1 MAAMPLSAPPRCAGR
16 PPEPIRPGRL
26 RHLSRL
32 SRGSDACA
40 MAALP
45 LAVPA
50 APHHPAARTAAGA
63 SVLSHA
69 TTTVLYG
76 PGAGASVTL
85 VAVGGVLVACGVYL
99 LLGQRLTRLVLG
111 MILAGNG
118 VNLLLLADAG
128 PAGAPALLGPGVRAA
143 DGRDAPVLDPLPQAM
158 ILTAIVITLSMTAF
172 LLALAYR
179 TWQVTG
185 DDQVQD
191 DVEDRRIALKA
202 RRADLRGDL
211 RVRKAQYR
219 RGRREAREQ
228 SRDRRRELRE
238 AVGQARAELR
248 ARARI
253 ARMVAARAEDFE
265 FVEDVDQSDTDFRPA
280 PRPGDE

>member
-1 MAAMPLSAPPRCAGR
+1 MEVNA
-16 PPEPIRPGRL
+16 
-26 RHLSRL
+26 
-32 SRGSDACA
+32 
-40 MAALP
+40 
-45 LAVPA
+45 
-50 APHHPAARTAAGA
+50 AAG
-63 SVLSHA
+63 
-69 TTTVLYG
+69 VLYG
-76 PGAGASVTL
+76 PGTGASVTL
-85 VAVGGVLVACGVYL
+85 VGIGGFLVACGVYL

-118 VNLLLLADAG
+118 VNLLLLADGG
-128 PAGAPALLGPGVRAA
+128 PAGAPALLDPAVRSA
-143 DGRDAPVLDPLPQAM
+143 DGKVTHITDPLPQAM

-211 RVRKAQYR
+211 RVQKAQYR
-219 RGRREAREQ
+219 EGRREALAQ
-228 SRDRRRELRE
+228 SRARRRELRE

-265 FVEDVDQSDTDFRPA
+265 FIEDVDQSDTDFRPA
-280 PRPGDE
+280 PRSGDE

>member
-1 MAAMPLSAPPRCAGR
+1 MP
-16 PPEPIRPGRL
+16 
-26 RHLSRL
+26 
-32 SRGSDACA
+32 GSPNV
-40 MAALP
+40 MEKM
-45 LAVPA
+45 
-50 APHHPAARTAAGA
+50 AGA
-63 SVLSHA
+63 VHA
-69 TTTVLYG
+69 ASGPTTPGTLYG
-76 PGAGASVTL
+76 PGVGASVTL
-85 VAVGGVLVACGVYL
+85 VAIGGILVACGVYL

-118 VNLLLLADAG
+118 VNLLLLSDAG
-128 PAGAPALLGPGVRAA
+128 AAGAPALLDPTVRSAA
-143 DGRDAPVLDPLPQAM
+143 GKVTHVTDPLPQAM

-191 DVEDRRIALKA
+191 DVEDRRIALSA

-211 RVRKAQYR
+211 RVQKAQYR
-219 RGRREAREQ
+219 QGRRRALAQ
-228 SRDRRRELRE
+228 SRAKRRELRE
-238 AVGQARAELR
+238 AVRRARAELR

-265 FVEDVDQSDTDFRPA
+265 FIEDVGQSDTDFRPG
-280 PRPGDE
+280 PRSGDE

>member
-1 MAAMPLSAPPRCAGR
+1 MAAN
-16 PPEPIRPGRL
+16 
-26 RHLSRL
+26 
-32 SRGSDACA
+32 
-40 MAALP
+40 
-45 LAVPA
+45 PA
-50 APHHPAARTAAGA
+50 APA
-63 SVLSHA
+63 
-69 TTTVLYG
+69 LYG
-76 PGAGASVTL
+76 PGVGASVTL
-85 VAVGGVLVACGVYL
+85 VAIGGFLVACGVYL

-118 VNLLLLADAG
+118 VNLLLLADGG
-128 PAGAPALLGPGVRAA
+128 PAGAALLEPGVRSA
-143 DGRDAPVLDPLPQAM
+143 DGRVVAVADPLPQAM

-191 DVEDRRIALKA
+191 DVEDRRIVLKA

-211 RVRKAQYR
+211 RVQKAQYR
-219 RGRREAREQ
+219 QGRREALAR
-228 SRDRRRELRE
+228 SRARRRELRE
-238 AVGQARAELR
+238 AVAQARAELR

-265 FVEDVDQSDTDFRPA
+265 FVQDVDQSDSDFRPA
-280 PRPGDE
+280 PRSGDE

>member
-1 MAAMPLSAPPRCAGR
+1 MTGAAAVLGV
-16 PPEPIRPGRL
+16 
-26 RHLSRL
+26 
-32 SRGSDACA
+32 
-40 MAALP
+40 AA
-45 LAVPA
+45 AANPA
-50 APHHPAARTAAGA
+50 APT
-63 SVLSHA
+63 
-69 TTTVLYG
+69 LYG
-76 PGAGASVTL
+76 PGVGASVTL
-85 VAVGGVLVACGVYL
+85 VAIGGFLVACGVYL

-118 VNLLLLADAG
+118 VNLLLLADGG
-128 PAGAPALLGPGVRAA
+128 PAGAPALLEPGVRSA
-143 DGRDAPVLDPLPQAM
+143 DGRVAAVADPLPQAM

-191 DVEDRRIALKA
+191 DVEDRRIVLKA

-211 RVRKAQYR
+211 RVQKAQYR
-219 RGRREAREQ
+219 QGRREALAQ
-228 SRDRRRELRE
+228 SRARRRELRE
-238 AVGQARAELR
+238 AVAQARAELR

-265 FVEDVDQSDTDFRPA
+265 FVQDVDQSDSDFRPA
-280 PRPGDE
+280 PRSGDE

>member
-1 MAAMPLSAPPRCAGR
+1 MTAGAGTGADVSAT
-16 PPEPIRPGRL
+16 
-26 RHLSRL
+26 
-32 SRGSDACA
+32 
-40 MAALP
+40 
-45 LAVPA
+45 
-50 APHHPAARTAAGA
+50 TAAA
-63 SVLSHA
+63 A
-69 TTTVLYG
+69 AVLYG
-76 PGAGASVTL
+76 PGVGASVTL
-85 VAVGGVLVACGVYL
+85 VAVGGFLVACGVYL

-118 VNLLLLADAG
+118 VNLLLLADGG
-128 PAGAPALLGPGVRAA
+128 PAGAPALLEPGVRSA
-143 DGRDAPVLDPLPQAM
+143 DGRVAAVADPLPQAM

-191 DVEDRRIALKA
+191 DVEDRRIVLKA

-211 RVRKAQYR
+211 RVQKAQYR
-219 RGRREAREQ
+219 QGRREALAQ
-228 SRDRRRELRE
+228 SRARRRELRE
-238 AVGQARAELR
+238 AVAQARAELR

-265 FVEDVDQSDTDFRPA
+265 FVEDVGQSDTDFRPA
-280 PRPGDE
+280 PRSGDE